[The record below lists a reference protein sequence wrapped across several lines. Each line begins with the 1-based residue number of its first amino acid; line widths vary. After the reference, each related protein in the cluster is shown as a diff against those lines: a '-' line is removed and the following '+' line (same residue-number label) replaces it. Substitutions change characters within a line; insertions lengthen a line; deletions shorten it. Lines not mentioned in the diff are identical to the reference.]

1 MGAIMRLPPAL
12 APWASTLALLD
23 IELAVAL
30 GPVVRQLD
38 QLISRHDPGL
48 GKHGELNGYD
58 GITRRGDPAHM
69 LASEWAIADAV
80 PEEFLRRV
88 AAAELL
94 YLAPAY
100 QQDRSRGRVAIL
112 VDTGPDQLGAA
123 RLVQLAAIIVLQR
136 RASVRRTG
144 LILGVLGDPSGQWR
158 EGDVESLLRGWLA
171 SRHGGSSTTADVD
184 TWLAEL
190 DEPDEMWLL
199 TGPRLAEQSPGRR
212 RMLVIRES
220 AWDSSG
226 ATGVE
231 VLLDGSRIELALPR
245 PELSIRALRGAAFRS
260 AGPALVTA
268 NAVADDLR
276 YPLFP
281 AAAARLL
288 ARGPDVNDLVA
299 VQVRA
304 AEQSIKPRRYKFS
317 GCVLAASFVG
327 HRTVALTAHADEL
340 RVEVVGKPLGH
351 VDQLVIPF
359 SDVGLDFAQLGD
371 ALDELVPL
379 YFASGDVICRLAGQ
393 WHRLSP
399 VTGVTTEWILAIHPG
414 ARPDQPRITHRR
426 PGHIALPDGEELDV
440 ILGSDR
446 LVASS
451 TDGIIWSLAD
461 GTKIAIDEGA
471 KVLGLFTLAGQPAL
485 VTISPGGLIARVHT
499 PESTRVLTRWSRG
512 AYYASL
518 HPVEPW
524 LLVQWEDGRI
534 EVADLASDERLM
546 TVRASR

>member
-1 MGAIMRLPPAL
+1 MRLPPAL

-23 IELAVAL
+23 IELAAAL

-58 GITRRGDPAHM
+58 GITRRGDPARI

-94 YLAPAY
+94 HLAPAC
-100 QQDRSRGRVAIL
+100 QQDQSRGRVAIL

-123 RLVQLAAIIVLQR
+123 RLVQLAAMIVLQR

-144 LILGVLGDPSGQWR
+144 LILGVLGDPPEQWR

-171 SRHGGSSTTADVD
+171 SRRGGSPTTGDLD

-199 TGPRLAEQSPGRR
+199 TGPRLAEQSPGRQ
-212 RMLVIRES
+212 RMLVARES

-231 VLLDGSRIELALPR
+231 VLLDGSRVELALPR

-260 AGPALVTA
+260 AGPALVA
-268 NAVADDLR
+268 ADAVADDLR

-288 ARGPDVNDLVA
+288 ARGPGVNDLVA

-304 AEQSIKPRRYKFS
+304 GEQSIKPRRYKFS
-317 GCVLAASFVG
+317 GSVLAASFVG

-351 VDQLVIPF
+351 MDQLVIPF
-359 SDVGLDFAQLGD
+359 SDVGLDSAQLAD
-371 ALDELVPL
+371 ALDDLVPL

-399 VTGVTTEWILAIHPG
+399 VTGATIEWILAIHPG

-426 PGHIALPDGEELDV
+426 PGRIALPDGQLLEGQPDV
-440 ILGSDR
+440 ILGSGR

-451 TDGIIWSLAD
+451 TDGIIWSLPD
-461 GTKIAIDEGA
+461 GTEIAIDEGA
-471 KVLGLFTLAGQPAL
+471 NVLGLLSLGGRPAL

-546 TVRASR
+546 TVQASR